1 MKKNFENLEKNI
13 NIKFNNVE
21 LLKKSLIHKS
31 FDNKNN
37 NEKLEFLGDR
47 VLGLVLSK
55 TLVETYSD
63 EKEGIIDKKFAN
75 LVNKKTCAQI
85 SKKINLKN
93 FMSLGESYKKGKKSD
108 EKITSDA
115 IEALIGAI
123 FLDKGL
129 LETEKFILRNWN
141 EYLKKSNYTTIDAKT
156 KLQEHSLKIYKKL
169 PKYKVYEK
177 SGPKHNPIFKAE
189 VQLENKKKYSALGN
203 SKKEA
208 EQNAAKK
215 LITYLKI

>member
-1 MKKNFENLEKNI
+1 MKKKIEDLEKNI
-13 NIKFNNVE
+13 NLKFNNVE

-55 TLVETYSD
+55 TLLEIYLD
-63 EKEGIIDKKFAN
+63 EKEGVIDKKFAN

-85 SKKINLKN
+85 SKKINLKD
-93 FMSLGESYKKGKKSD
+93 FMSLGESYRKGKKSD

-129 LETEKFILRNWN
+129 LETEKFILNNWN
-141 EYLKKSNYTTIDAKT
+141 EYLKKSNYTDIDAKT

-169 PKYKVYEK
+169 PIYKVYEE
-177 SGPKHNPIFKAE
+177 SGPKHNPIFKAV
-189 VQLENKKKYSALGN
+189 VQLENQKKYSALGN

>member
-1 MKKNFENLEKNI
+1 MKKKIEDLEKNI
-13 NIKFNNVE
+13 NLKFNNVE

-55 TLVETYSD
+55 TLLEIYLD
-63 EKEGIIDKKFAN
+63 EKEGVIDKKFAN

-85 SKKINLKN
+85 SKKINLKD
-93 FMSLGESYKKGKKSD
+93 FMSLGESYRKGKKSD

-129 LETEKFILRNWN
+129 LETEKFILNNWS
-141 EYLKKSNYTTIDAKT
+141 EYLKKSNYTDIDAKT

-169 PKYKVYEK
+169 PRYKVYEE
-177 SGPKHNPIFKAE
+177 SGPKHNPIFKAV
-189 VQLENKKKYSALGN
+189 VQLENQKKYSALGN

>member
-63 EKEGIIDKKFAN
+63 EKEGVIDKKFAN

-129 LETEKFILRNWN
+129 LETEKFILKNWN

>member
-1 MKKNFENLEKNI
+1 MKQNIKNI
-13 NIKFNNVE
+13 EK
-21 LLKKSLIHKS
+21 LLKINFKNKNLLDRSLIHKS
-31 FDNKNN
+31 FDKNYN

-47 VLGLVLSK
+47 VIGLVISKKLLS
-55 TLVETYSD
+55 LYPD

-85 SKKINLKN
+85 SKKINLKD
-93 FMSLGESYKKGKKSD
+93 FMSLGESYRKGKKSD

-129 LETEKFILRNWN
+129 LETEKFILNNWS
-141 EYLKKSNYTTIDAKT
+141 EYLKKSNYTDIDAKT

-169 PKYKVYEK
+169 PRYKVYEE
-177 SGPKHNPIFKAE
+177 SGPKHNPIFKAV
-189 VQLENKKKYSALGN
+189 VQLENQKKYSALGN

>member
-1 MKKNFENLEKNI
+1 MKKKIEDLEKNI
-13 NIKFNNVE
+13 NLKFNNVE

-55 TLVETYSD
+55 TLLEIYLD
-63 EKEGIIDKKFAN
+63 EKEGVIDKRFAN

-85 SKKINLKN
+85 SKKINLKD
-93 FMSLGESYKKGKKSD
+93 FMSLGESYRKGKKSD

-129 LETEKFILRNWN
+129 LETEKFILNNWS
-141 EYLKKSNYTTIDAKT
+141 EYLKKSNYTDIDAKT

-169 PKYKVYEK
+169 PRYKVYEE
-177 SGPKHNPIFKAE
+177 SGPKHNPIFKAV
-189 VQLENKKKYSALGN
+189 VQLENQKKYSALGN